1 MDMDD
6 ETRELL
12 RQLRET
18 ISAADDIPA
27 DVVPASGLTLEA
39 LRIQSDAADTWT
51 DVFIP
56 GEPIEDADGHIVGMT
71 PGRTERVFRGGTVI
85 SDRQMRALGLTAE
98 DLARD
103 YPGIDVVTVP
113 NRKDRP

>member
-12 RQLRET
+12 RQLRDQLD
-18 ISAADDIPA
+18 ADTAPA
-27 DVVPASGLTLEA
+27 DIVPPTGLTLEA
-39 LRIQSDAADTWT
+39 LRIQSDAADTWA

-56 GEPIEDADGHIVGMT
+56 GQPIEDTDGRIVGMT
-71 PGRTERVFRGGTVI
+71 PGRTERVYRGGTVI
-85 SDRQMRALGLTAE
+85 SDRQMRALGLTPE

-103 YPGIDVVTVP
+103 YPGIDVVTIP
-113 NRKDRP
+113 NRKDQP